1 MTNERRRNPTA
12 GEWTTIATH
21 RQDRTFLPAADQCP
35 LCPTR
40 DPERPTEIPRESYD
54 FVVFDNKFPSLRYD
68 APEPETPSSGVY
80 DVEPARGAAEVVVYS
95 DDHDLKLADMPPE
108 RIARLVDVW
117 ADRYAELGRRE
128 EVAYV
133 FIFENKGT
141 AMGVTLH
148 HPHGQVYAYPEV
160 PPRPKQELAAALAH
174 FEEHGTC
181 VFCDVVAR
189 ERVDGVRVVVGNESV
204 VAYVP
209 FWARYPYEVH
219 VTMRRHCAS
228 LLDVTAPERQKL
240 AEVLKAVLTAY
251 DALFGFEMPYV
262 MSMHQAPTDD
272 GQHEHVSHL
281 HIELTPPHRT
291 AEKLKYL
298 AGSELGGGAYMND
311 TVPEQ
316 TAAALRAALARAG
329 G

>member
-1 MTNERRRNPTA
+1 MTAERRYDPTT
-12 GEWTTIATH
+12 GEWTTIAAH
-21 RQDRTFLPAADQCP
+21 RQDRTFLPAADRCP

-40 DPERPTEIPRESYD
+40 DPEQPTEIPRDRYD
-54 FVVFDNKFPSLRYD
+54 FVVFDNKFPSLRRD
-68 APEPETPSSGVY
+68 APVPSTPATGVY
-80 DVEPARGAAEVVVYS
+80 DVAPSRGAAEVVVYS
-95 DDHDLKLADMPPE
+95 DEHDLTLTDMPPE

-117 ADRYAELGRRE
+117 ADRYAELGRRD

-133 FIFENKGT
+133 FVFENKGE
-141 AMGVTLH
+141 AVGVTLH
-148 HPHGQVYAYPEV
+148 HPHGQVYAYPDI
-160 PPRPKQELAAALAH
+160 PPRPLKELTAALDYHEA
-174 FEEHGTC
+174 HGTC

-219 VTMRRHCAS
+219 VAIRRHCAS
-228 LLDVTAPERQKL
+228 LLDLTQPERRCL

-251 DALFGFEMPYV
+251 DNLFGFAMPYV

-272 GQHEHVSHL
+272 GQWQHVSHL
-281 HIELTPPHRT
+281 HIELAPPYRT
-291 AEKLKYL
+291 ATKLKYL

-311 TVPEQ
+311 TVPER
-316 TAAALRAALARAG
+316 TAADLRRALLLER
-329 G
+329 

>member
-1 MTNERRRNPTA
+1 MSGERRRNPTA
-12 GEWTTIATH
+12 DEWTTFATH
-21 RQDRTFLPAADQCP
+21 RQDRTFLPPADACP

-40 DPERPTEIPRESYD
+40 DPEQPTEIPREAYD
-54 FVVFDNKFPSLRYD
+54 FVIFDNKFPSLVAD
-68 APEPETPSSGVY
+68 APPPATPGGGVY
-80 DVEPARGAAEVVVYS
+80 DVMPAAGATEVVVYS
-95 DDHDLKLADMPPE
+95 DDHSLKLADMPPE
-108 RIARLVDVW
+108 RLAWLIDVW

-128 EVAYV
+128 EVKYV
-133 FIFENKGT
+133 FVFENKGE

-148 HPHGQVYAYPEV
+148 HPHGQVYAYPEI
-160 PPRPKQELAAALAH
+160 PPRPLREVTAALDH
-174 FEEHGTC
+174 FAEHGTC

-189 ERVDGVRVVVGNESV
+189 ERLDGVRVVAGNESV

-228 LLDVTAPERQKL
+228 LLDVTHPERLAL

-251 DALFGFEMPYV
+251 DGLFGFPLPYV

-272 GQHEHVSHL
+272 GQWQHVSHL

-311 TVPEQ
+311 TVPEE
-316 TAAALRAALARAG
+316 TAAALRGALGAKR
-329 G
+329 